1 MNCIQDKGIKMIS
14 KKTTKDCNKTAQLYL
29 PYDICILNKYLKD
42 TLSITELQLVSSIK
56 RI

>member
-42 TLSITELQLVSSIK
+42 TLFITELQLVSSIK